1 MAIRHGPYGC
11 STIFTPKERNA
22 KRLFI
27 SKASIA
33 NKSNAQSVRSSPA
46 SIAKSMI
53 VRRKVYED
61 EMEGIVCYRDEKG
74 EMICEGYDEG
84 PRYCEESSEIT
95 RQLEQQIYGFLQTGR
110 LGSSADW
117 DLFQFVQEQNKFYL

>member
-1 MAIRHGPYGC
+1 MAVWHGPYGC
-11 STIFTPKERNA
+11 STIFAPKERNG

-27 SKASIA
+27 SKASMA
-33 NKSNAQSVRSSPA
+33 NRSNAQAVNSSPA

-61 EMEGIVCYRDEKG
+61 EMRGIVCYKDEKG
-74 EMICEGYDEG
+74 ETICEGYDEG

-110 LGSSADW
+110 LGISTDM
-117 DLFQFVQEQNKFYL
+117 DLFQFVQEQNKFYF